1 METLLTNLENPVHL
15 VGFVLA
21 ILMGLLALLSKS
33 NTN

>member
-15 VGFVLA
+15 VGFILA
-21 ILMGLLALLSKS
+21 ISMGLLALLSKS